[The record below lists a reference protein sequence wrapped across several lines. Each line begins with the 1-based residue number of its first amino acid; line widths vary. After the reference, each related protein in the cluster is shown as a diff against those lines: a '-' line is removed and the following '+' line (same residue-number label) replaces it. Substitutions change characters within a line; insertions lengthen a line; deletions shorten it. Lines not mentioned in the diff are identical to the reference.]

1 MSEIYAKNQDKDFVD
16 AAKLLIYETKYK
28 KVTTVTE

>member
-28 KVTTVTE
+28 RLQP